1 MDAHSF
7 DAFTRQFS
15 RIRATRRAT
24 IGAVVSGFAAA
35 TLNRSAAAQE
45 ATPTPEDE
53 YPQFLFVQLADQGTW
68 VPSPDEPGVFLLS
81 LSGATSQTLFFSDR
95 PQRIV
100 GTVPTSQLI
109 ATLGFTPDNPP
120 NAAIVAYD
128 ETGQRDVLVVELFD
142 PVIQQEFG
150 DDRATTMIYKARVLD
165 AFSGENL
172 EAWQTAQQDDH
183 LAHTFT
189 KVSLFIDDCPDLV
202 WCNGLDRTRDNNTR
216 SMGPVP
222 GGPIGTCWDPNIWE
236 CNPCNGQ
243 DTQDYYDLCNRTYPD
258 CNVTCEAG
266 PNYYP

>member
-1 MDAHSF
+1 MDAQTF
-7 DAFTRQFS
+7 DTFTRQFS

-24 IGAVVSGFAAA
+24 AGALAAGIA
-35 TLNRSAAAQE
+35 SVAFGRAVAAQD
-45 ATPTPEDE
+45 ATPSSEDGHQE
-53 YPQFLFVQLADQGTW
+53 FLFVQLADQGSW
-68 VPSPDEPGVFLLS
+68 VPSSDEDGVFLLS
-81 LSGATSQTLFFSDR
+81 LTGASSQTLFFSDR

-100 GTVPTSQLI
+100 GAAPTIQVLE
-109 ATLGFTPDNPP
+109 ALGFTPQNAP
-120 NAAIVAYD
+120 NAAIVAQD

-142 PVIQQEFG
+142 PIVQREFG
-150 DDRATTMIYKARVLD
+150 ADRNTTLIYKARVLD

-172 EAWQTAQQDDH
+172 EAWQTAQQDDQ

-189 KVSLFIDDCPDLV
+189 NVSIFIDDCPDLV
-202 WCNGLDRTRDNNTR
+202 WCNGVDRTRDNNTR

-222 GGPIGTCWDPNIWE
+222 NGPIGTCWDSNTWE